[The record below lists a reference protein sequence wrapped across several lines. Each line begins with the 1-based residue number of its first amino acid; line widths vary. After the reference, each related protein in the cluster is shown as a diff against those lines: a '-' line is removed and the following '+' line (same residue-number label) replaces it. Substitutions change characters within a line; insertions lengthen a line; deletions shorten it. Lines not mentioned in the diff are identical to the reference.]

1 MKLRGAMPF
10 RPLPAALAGLAVL
23 SLSAADAAPRK
34 PAKSAAAAAAAAP
47 GASDWRTP
55 DPQNLLVIDT
65 NKGRII
71 VELAPEVAPQTAERI
86 RQLAHQHFFDGQS
99 FFRVIDDFMDQTGD
113 PQNTGT
119 GGSTLPNIPPEFD
132 FRRGS
137 NAPFT
142 SVDRLDGQESGLI
155 GSLPVISQP
164 IALAAMTAD
173 NRVKAYGTFCP
184 GVVGMARAGA
194 PDSGNSQFFL
204 MRGTQT
210 KLDEDYTPFGRVI
223 AGEDVVVA
231 VKVGEPPDPPADHMT
246 SVRLL
251 SDLPPAS
258 RPHVRVIDTAS
269 PWFAAYVARVRADK
283 GAGFTVCDLTLPSDV
298 K

>member
-1 MKLRGAMPF
+1 MP
-10 RPLPAALAGLAVL
+10 AVLAGLAVL
-23 SLSAADAAPRK
+23 SLSAADAAARK
-34 PAKSAAAAAAAAP
+34 PVTSGAPAAAGGP
-47 GASDWRTP
+47 GPSDWRTP

-65 NKGRII
+65 NNGRII
-71 VELAPEVAPQTAERI
+71 VEMAPLAAPKAVERV
-86 RQLAHQHFFDGQS
+86 RQLALQHFYDGLT
-99 FFRVIDDFMDQTGD
+99 FFRVIDEFMDQTGD
-113 PQNTGT
+113 PQNSGT
-119 GGSTLPNIPPEFD
+119 GSSTLPNIPPEFD

-137 NAPFT
+137 DAPFT
-142 SVDRLDGQESGLI
+142 VADRLDGQESGLM

-184 GVVGMARAGA
+184 GVVGMARAGS

-210 KLDEDYTPFGRVI
+210 KLDDDYTPWGRVI
-223 AGEDVVVA
+223 AGEDVVRA
-231 VKVGEPPDPPADHMT
+231 IKVGEPPDPPADRMT

-251 SDLPPAS
+251 TDMPPAS

-269 PWFAAYVARVRADK
+269 AWFAAYVARVRADK
-283 GAGFTVCDLTLPSDV
+283 GAGFTVCDLDLPSDV